1 MQLTYEPA
9 RPEDAPV
16 IFGFAKELI
25 EAYETDPKLDLDMA
39 LAWTKR
45 KIEKRIGEYT
55 RVLRDGQTVAYYRF
69 VPDGEYTR
77 VLCDGAAAAYY
88 RFAPDGE
95 RMELDDLYVLPE
107 YRGRGIGTAVLRLCL
122 AQGKPVYLYVFT
134 GNVRAVAL
142 YEREG
147 FRKAEDVSPS
157 RMIMAQ

>member
-1 MQLTYEPA
+1 MQLRYEPA

-69 VPDGEYTR
+69 VPDG
-77 VLCDGAAAAYY
+77 D
-88 RFAPDGE
+88 
-95 RMELDDLYVLPE
+95 RMELDDLYVLPAWRN
-107 YRGRGIGTAVLRLCL
+107 RGVGTAILRRCL
-122 AQGKPVYLYVFT
+122 ALGKPIYFYVFT

>member
-55 RVLRDGQTVAYYRF
+55 RVLRDGQTVAYFRF
-69 VPDGEYTR
+69 V
-77 VLCDGAAAAYY
+77 
-88 RFAPDGE
+88 PDGE
-95 RMELDDLYVLPE
+95 RMELDDLYVLPAWRN
-107 YRGRGIGTAVLRLCL
+107 RGVGTAILRRCL
-122 AQGKPVYLYVFT
+122 AQGKPIYFYVFT
-134 GNVRAVAL
+134 GNTRAVAL

>member
-1 MQLTYEPA
+1 MELTYSPA

-25 EAYETDPKLDLDMA
+25 ERYETDPELDLEMA
-39 LAWTKR
+39 LDWTKR
-45 KIEKRIGEYT
+45 KIEKRI
-55 RVLRDGQTVAYYRF
+55 D
-69 VPDGEYTR
+69 EYTR

-107 YRGRGIGTAVLRLCL
+107 YRGRGVGTAVLRRCL

-134 GNVRAVAL
+134 GNTRALAL

-147 FRKAEDVSPS
+147 FRKVEDVSPT
-157 RMIMAQ
+157 RCIMAR

>member
-69 VPDGEYTR
+69 VPDG
-77 VLCDGAAAAYY
+77 D
-88 RFAPDGE
+88 
-95 RMELDDLYVLPE
+95 RMELDDLYVLPAW
-107 YRGRGIGTAVLRLCL
+107 RNRGIGTAILRRCL
-122 AQGKPVYLYVFT
+122 AQGKPIYFYVFT
-134 GNVRAVAL
+134 GNARAVAL

>member
-9 RPEDAPV
+9 RPEDGPV

-55 RVLRDGQTVAYYRF
+55 RVLADGESAAYYRF
-69 VPDGEYTR
+69 VPDG
-77 VLCDGAAAAYY
+77 D
-88 RFAPDGE
+88 
-95 RMELDDLYVLPE
+95 RMELDDLYVLPAWRN
-107 YRGRGIGTAVLRLCL
+107 RGVGTAILRRCL
-122 AQGKPVYLYVFT
+122 ALGKPIYFYVFT